1 MQGRYDTHKSINL
14 IHHMIISI
22 DVEKTLDK
30 TQHAFIRKN
39 LSNVGTEGTYLSVAK
54 ASYDQPTARIIL
66 NRQNLQVF
74 PLTLRTRQ
82 YMLLGI
88 LDRCI

>member
-1 MQGRYDTHKSINL
+1 MGSIPGMQGRYDIHKSINL

-39 LSNVGTEGTYLSVAK
+39 LSNVGKRVHT
-54 ASYDQPTARIIL
+54 
-66 NRQNLQVF
+66 
-74 PLTLRTRQ
+74 
-82 YMLLGI
+82 
-88 LDRCI
+88 

>member
-30 TQHAFIRKN
+30 IQYAFIRKN
-39 LSNVGTEGTYLSVAK
+39 LSNVGTEGMYLSVTK
-54 ASYDQPTARIIL
+54 AT
-66 NRQNLQVF
+66 
-74 PLTLRTRQ
+74 
-82 YMLLGI
+82 
-88 LDRCI
+88 